1 VFRLSGGAESGSFA
15 KTYVVRP
22 LLMECDPSGR
32 VVRMSDHATALS
44 LHPNSLLDIV
54 SVGTNAE
61 ARLWQVFQ
69 GRESSVYASLPPTPE
84 IDNSQDLAPLAGRMV
99 GHLLR
104 LVLAERRLFLRA
116 RPKRP
121 GGGRKAIRQIE
132 MERRRLGRELHTGA
146 GQALAAIRIQLEL
159 IAAELPSPPDRVR
172 EALDRIGTL
181 AGNTLE
187 QVRSISRNLHPPDWQ
202 RLTLQDALRQLWIL
216 SGVPDR
222 LEGFLELDPLPYEPD
237 LEVRA
242 LLYRTAQEGLS
253 NLIRHARA
261 TKVSLLLQYRD
272 GRITL
277 SIKDNG
283 IGFDVDPLLR
293 RPLDLGVGIGL
304 RSIREQAED
313 LGGTMAVESSPYG
326 TTLIVSVAI
335 SPAEG

>member
-1 VFRLSGGAESGSFA
+1 
-15 KTYVVRP
+15 
-22 LLMECDPSGR
+22 M
-32 VVRMSDHATALS
+32 
-44 LHPNSLLDIV
+44 
-54 SVGTNAE
+54 
-61 ARLWQVFQ
+61 WQVWQ
-69 GRESSVYASLPPTPE
+69 GRESSVYASLPVTPE
-84 IDNSQDLAPLAGRMV
+84 IDTSHDLAPLAGKMV

-104 LVLAERRLFLRA
+104 LVQAERRLFLSA
-116 RPKRP
+116 RPKRS

-159 IAAELPSPPDRVR
+159 IAAELPAPPDRVR

-202 RLTLQDALRQLWIL
+202 RLTLHDALRQLWVL

-222 LEGFLELDPLPYEPD
+222 LEAVLELDPLPYEPD
-237 LEVRA
+237 QEVRA

-261 TKVSLLLQYRD
+261 TKVWLFLQYHV
-272 GRITL
+272 GRVTL
-277 SIKDNG
+277 SIQDNG
-283 IGFDVDPLLR
+283 IGFDVDRLLR
-293 RPLDLGVGIGL
+293 RPLDASAGIGL
-304 RSIREQAED
+304 RSIREQAEA
-313 LGGTMAVESSPYG
+313 LAGTMTVDSSPSG
-326 TTLIVSVAI
+326 TKLIVSVAI

>member
-1 VFRLSGGAESGSFA
+1 
-15 KTYVVRP
+15 
-22 LLMECDPSGR
+22 
-32 VVRMSDHATALS
+32 
-44 LHPNSLLDIV
+44 
-54 SVGTNAE
+54 
-61 ARLWQVFQ
+61 
-69 GRESSVYASLPPTPE
+69 
-84 IDNSQDLAPLAGRMV
+84 
-99 GHLLR
+99 
-104 LVLAERRLFLRA
+104 
-116 RPKRP
+116 
-121 GGGRKAIRQIE
+121 
-132 MERRRLGRELHTGA
+132 
-146 GQALAAIRIQLEL
+146 
-159 IAAELPSPPDRVR
+159 
-172 EALDRIGTL
+172 
-181 AGNTLE
+181 
-187 QVRSISRNLHPPDWQ
+187 LHPPDWQ

-222 LEGFLELDPLPYEPD
+222 LEGLLELDPLPYEPD

-293 RPLDLGVGIGL
+293 RPLDVGVGIGL